1 MRIATGLVLALLMCT
16 AARAGQPTW
25 ILMQNQNFR
34 VYSSANERDTR
45 EVLNQFE
52 LIRGFFSQIT
62 GVKHDQV
69 EPVSVMIFGTEKE
82 YQPYRFNEF
91 ATAYYSNNS
100 DRDFIVVGK
109 LGEQSRQTASHEY
122 THLEFAH
129 AGYSLPPWLNEGIA
143 DLFSTLRSQGEF
155 TLYGDILPGR
165 LQELGR
171 QKWVPLQT
179 ILAADQTSPYYNE
192 SSKAGSLYDE
202 SWALVHMLATAEEYR
217 DKFWGLV
224 NAVNGGMPSVEA
236 LEKTYGMPFA
246 KLESTLRSYIE
257 GNRFY
262 QIKVKVALGGVDKL
276 TSQPADLFEVHEL
289 QAALLMGLKDRQG
302 EARSRL
308 EELTKEDATRPG
320 PWANL
325 GYLAWRGGDR
335 DQAVEYFGK
344 AYDLGNRRPRML
356 SDYAHLVAP
365 SNRERSVEVLRAY
378 LQSQPD
384 NVDARLFLGSLLM
397 SLDKAEEAMAATRSI
412 TQVRSLQQR
421 DDLLYLRAFASLQ
434 LSDYATARLLAEKL
448 KSTTASESV
457 RSRAEDILRIAAQH
471 QPTTR

>member
-1 MRIATGLVLALLMCT
+1 MRITTRLVLALLIC
-16 AARAGQPTW
+16 AAAHAGQPKW
-25 ILMQNQNFR
+25 ILMQNENFR
-34 VYSSANERDTR
+34 VYSSANEHDTR

-52 LIRGFFSQIT
+52 LIRGFFNQIT
-62 GVKHDQV
+62 GAKPEKV
-69 EPVSVMIFGTEKE
+69 EPVPVIVFGTDKE
-82 YQPYRFNEF
+82 YQPFRFNDF
-91 ATAYYSNNS
+91 ATAYYAKHS
-100 DRDFIVVGK
+100 DLDFIVVGK
-109 LGEQSRQTASHEY
+109 LDDQSRQTASHEY

-129 AGYSLPPWLNEGIA
+129 AGYTLPPWLNEGIA

-192 SSKAGSLYDE
+192 SSKAGSLYNE
-202 SWALVHMLATAEEYR
+202 SWALVHMLATSEGYR

-224 NAVNGGMPSVEA
+224 NAVNGGAPSVEA
-236 LEKTYGMPFA
+236 LEKTYGTPFA
-246 KLESTLRSYIE
+246 KLEDTLRSYIE

-262 QIKVKVALGGVDKL
+262 QIKVKVALGGAEKL

-289 QAALLMGLKDRQG
+289 QAALLMGLKDRQE
-302 EARSRL
+302 EARTRL
-308 EELTKEDATRPG
+308 EELTHEDATRPG

-335 DQAVEYFGK
+335 DKAVEYFGK

-356 SDYAHLVAP
+356 TDYAHLVAS
-365 SNRERSVEVLRAY
+365 SNRERSIEVLQANLR
-378 LQSQPD
+378 SQPE

-397 SLDKAEEAMAATRSI
+397 SLDRFEEALAATRPI
-412 TQVRSLQQR
+412 TAVGSLQQR
-421 DDLLYLRAFASLQ
+421 DDLLYLRAFASMR
-434 LSDYATARLLAEKL
+434 LSDYATARMLAEKL
-448 KSTTASESV
+448 KSSTTSESV
-457 RSRAEDILRIAAQH
+457 RSRAEDILRVTAQH
-471 QPTTR
+471 QPSTR